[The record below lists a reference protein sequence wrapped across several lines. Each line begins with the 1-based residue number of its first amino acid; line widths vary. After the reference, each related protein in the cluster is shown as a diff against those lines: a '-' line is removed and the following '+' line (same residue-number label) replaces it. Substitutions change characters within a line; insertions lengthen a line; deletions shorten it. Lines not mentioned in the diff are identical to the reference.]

1 MRRCLS
7 GAGCVGI
14 ARLILTLS
22 SATVVEAV
30 HSLSV
35 ILFGTSVE
43 GDRMLSVK
51 SRGSVTEAP
60 MPELASMK
68 KSLAKRLLRRDEES
82 VFLTQEEV
90 VEVI

>member
-30 HSLSV
+30 QSLMV
-35 ILFGTSVE
+35 VLFGTSVE
-43 GDRMLSVK
+43 GDRMFSNK

-68 KSLAKRLLRRDEES
+68 KLLAERLLRRNEES
-82 VFLTQEEV
+82 VSLTQEEA
-90 VEVI
+90 VEVT